1 MQYPPLNAGF
11 SSPLLLERTL
21 QWAPKAEGH
30 PKPQKLKIDQAVWE
44 GVVAGT
50 MVVHQGT
57 VD

>member
-21 QWAPKAEGH
+21 QSAHKAEGD

-50 MVVHQGT
+50 AGSPW
-57 VD
+57 DC

>member
-11 SSPLLLERTL
+11 SFPLLLEWTL
-21 QWAPKAEGH
+21 QWAHKAEGD

-44 GVVAGT
+44 GVFTGA
-50 MVVHQGT
+50 VVHPGT